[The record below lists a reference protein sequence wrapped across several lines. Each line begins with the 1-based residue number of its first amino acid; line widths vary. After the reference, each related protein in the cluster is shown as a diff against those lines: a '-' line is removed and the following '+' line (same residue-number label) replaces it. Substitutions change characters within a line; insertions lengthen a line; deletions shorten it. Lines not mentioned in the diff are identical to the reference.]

1 MSRWCWGA
9 QAEEPVHTHSPL
21 LLNHNGSG
29 EPRAID
35 FRASVRV
42 HVESYMEP
50 VSSGSEP
57 FHHALLRLPSRSG
70 VHLGFIYNQA
80 ARGFTL
86 RIAEPEPEPRV
97 VDVVADTAGPS
108 SRALMIGPLPQ
119 NRAALWN
126 RLLAS
131 TVRREYSG
139 AWLGTPLAYE

>member
-1 MSRWCWGA
+1 M
-9 QAEEPVHTHSPL
+9 Q
-21 LLNHNGSG
+21 
-29 EPRAID
+29 
-35 FRASVRV
+35 
-42 HVESYMEP
+42 
-50 VSSGSEP
+50 
-57 FHHALLRLPSRSG
+57 
-70 VHLGFIYNQA
+70 
-80 ARGFTL
+80 L

-139 AWLGTPLAYE
+139 AWLGTPLAYEWRSKRTLAACVCGTRRPGIAPSTIHVRSCY